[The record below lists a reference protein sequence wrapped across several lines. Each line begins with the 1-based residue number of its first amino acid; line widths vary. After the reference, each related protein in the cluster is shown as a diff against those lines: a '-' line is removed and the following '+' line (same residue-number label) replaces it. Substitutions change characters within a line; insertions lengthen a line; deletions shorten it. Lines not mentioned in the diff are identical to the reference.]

1 MPTLILVDLASAS
14 SKIHQPLTALPPSPL
29 PLSLDK
35 IGITTAKLHYH
46 LSHLLIKCQDITDHR
61 APPILPIETTKI
73 DSHLHL
79 IVPSAP
85 RLDLHIIIP
94 FLIKFATRS
103 LPPPHVSLDFS
114 PFNDSTRCPPTR
126 TPKRKNSYRRQ
137 LPFYIF
143 TLHYHSDRVYPVND
157 PLTDRSLINFFQRA
171 RIHETYSP
179 PCKNRL
185 ALPSPRRDTRILDRT
200 PSIDLSPSVV
210 ERKRGKD
217 CRYIRAINHAS
228 AYN

>member
-29 PLSLDK
+29 PLPLDK

-103 LPPPHVSLDFS
+103 LPPPTFLSIS
-114 PFNDSTRCPPTR
+114 PPSTTR
-126 TPKRKNSYRRQ
+126 PDAHPLAHRKEKIRIAANY
-137 LPFYIF
+137 LF

-171 RIHETYSP
+171 RIHETYTP

>member
-1 MPTLILVDLASAS
+1 MFQRNSTLHQDSTTYNANVDTCWSRLGVIENSPTA
-14 SKIHQPLTALPPSPL
+14 HRPPPFTLPL
-29 PLSLDK
+29 PLDK

-103 LPPPHVSLDFS
+103 LPPPTFLS
-114 PFNDSTRCPPTR
+114 
-126 TPKRKNSYRRQ
+126 
-137 LPFYIF
+137 I
-143 TLHYHSDRVYPVND
+143 
-157 PLTDRSLINFFQRA
+157 
-171 RIHETYSP
+171 SP
-179 PCKNRL
+179 PSTTRPDAHPL
-185 ALPSPRRDTRILDRT
+185 AHRKEKIRIAANYLFT
-200 PSIDLSPSVV
+200 FLLCTTIPIECILLT
-210 ERKRGKD
+210 
-217 CRYIRAINHAS
+217 IR
-228 AYN
+228 